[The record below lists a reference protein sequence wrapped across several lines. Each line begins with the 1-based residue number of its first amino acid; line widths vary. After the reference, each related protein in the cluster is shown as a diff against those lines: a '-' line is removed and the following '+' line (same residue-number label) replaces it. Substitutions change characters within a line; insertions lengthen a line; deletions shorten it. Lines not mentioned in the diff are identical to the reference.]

1 MLLLPSLGLKKNV
14 KPLYTYMTS
23 VFKKILVSLLNLLQ
37 YCFCFMFCFF
47 WLKAC
52 GILAPQPGNQPAP
65 PALEGK
71 VLTTGPPGKSLHDFV
86 FSHSPSN
93 SKLQTHWTSTSLNV
107 PRSDIFWLWYAV
119 TTAWNPLSIFAFSS
133 VNTSGLSL
141 ETTSY
146 GKLSLI
152 LKSEGGVPILNFY
165 STMPPP
171 RSTYHTIPPI
181 DWCVSLF
188 QDSKSYVPFPVLSTV
203 SYTSQAFYKIT
214 CLVTNKYMNGALG
227 KKWTYT

>member
-1 MLLLPSLGLKKNV
+1 
-14 KPLYTYMTS
+14 MTLS
-23 VFKKILVSLLNLLQ
+23 FHTLLQ
-37 YCFCFMFCFF
+37 TPNFR
-47 WLKAC
+47 LTE
-52 GILAPQPGNQPAP
+52 P
-65 PALEGK
+65 PFPCMCHVQTSAGFD
-71 VLTTGPPGKSLHDFV
+71 SL
-86 FSHSPSN
+86 SPLPETLFPS
-93 SKLQTHWTSTSLNV
+93 S
-107 PRSDIFWLWYAV
+107 
-119 TTAWNPLSIFAFSS
+119 AFSS

-152 LKSEGGVPILNFY
+152 LKSEGGVPTLNFY

-171 RSTYHTIPPI
+171 SRSTHHTIPPI

-203 SYTSQAFYKIT
+203 SYMSQAFYKIT

-227 KKWTYT
+227 KKRTYT